1 VSQPG
6 KGLGRLRDPLFLSAV
21 IALVFVASVA
31 AIMLYNWLPTER
43 LVVENPL
50 LALKEQLARNPGD
63 EALVAQIRNG
73 DANLRSEQQRYL
85 RVQELGSWMLVIG
98 LAVAALALLLHRPRR
113 LDVVAHARERV
124 AENEKGHRRGVAA
137 AIGFALLVVV
147 GCTVWVLQQPERTME
162 VAPAAVA
169 PQPSQW
175 PRFRGAQGSG
185 IAPDGNY
192 ATKWDVASG
201 EGIVWQ
207 VPTGLEGHGS
217 PILAGGLVCLSG
229 MVGEG
234 RFISCFRESDGSLA
248 WRAAVEGEALAPG
261 VEPFTTPDT
270 GWAAS
275 TPVVAG
281 NTIFALFGT
290 GHAGAFD
297 LQGKALWLAHLG
309 TPETAYGF
317 ASSPVTDGERFFVQF
332 DQVGDRPAVLYA
344 FDALRGG
351 LAWRA
356 ARPAHSSWAT
366 PLLADRAEGKQL
378 ITAANPLVISY
389 DPVDGSELWRADVL
403 GGDVAPS
410 PIVAGG
416 MVLVIQPRRHLTALR
431 IDGRGDV
438 TKTHVVWRHESGVPD
453 IPTPLATDE
462 HVYLLSTEG
471 RMHVLKTPTGEVLH
485 KVSLKGIYRA
495 SPTLANGNLYLF
507 DSEGIGKVYRWQD
520 GWSEIGGGKMGEEVS
535 ATPVFGSG
543 SIYVRGS
550 KKLVRIGDD
559 QGGAK

>member
-1 VSQPG
+1 MSQTG
-6 KGLGRLRDPLFLSAV
+6 RGLGRLRDPLFLSAV
-21 IALVFVASVA
+21 IALVFVAIVA
-31 AIMLYNWLPTER
+31 GIMLYTWLPAEL
-43 LVVENPL
+43 LVDENPV
-50 LALKEQLARNPGD
+50 LALKERLAETPGD
-63 EALVAQIRNG
+63 ETLVAQIRIA
-73 DANLRSEQQRYL
+73 DANLRSEQQRYW
-85 RVQELGSWMLVIG
+85 RVRELGSWMLVVG
-98 LAVAALALLLHRPRR
+98 LAVAALALLLRRQRR
-113 LDVVAHARERV
+113 LEVVAHERQRV
-124 AENEKGHRRGVAA
+124 AENEQGHSGGVAA

-147 GCTVWVLQQPERTME
+147 GCTVWVLQQPERVVD
-162 VAPAAVA
+162 VARSAVVS
-169 PQPSQW
+169 QPSEW
-175 PRFRGAQGSG
+175 PRFRGAHGSG
-185 IAPDGNY
+185 IAPDGKY
-192 ATKWDVASG
+192 PTKWDVASG

-229 MVGEG
+229 MVEEE
-234 RFISCFRESDGSLA
+234 RFISCFQESDGSLV
-248 WRAAVEGEALAPG
+248 WREAVEGQAPAG
-261 VEPFTTPDT
+261 AEPFTTPDT

-297 LQGKALWLAHLG
+297 LQGNALWLAHLG

-344 FDALRGG
+344 FDVLRGG

-366 PLLADRAEGKQL
+366 PLLADRAAGMQL

-410 PIVAGG
+410 PILAGG

-431 IDGRGDV
+431 IDGSGDV

-471 RMHVLKTPTGEVLH
+471 RMHVLKTATGEVLH

-495 SPTLANGNLYLF
+495 SPTLADGNLYLF
-507 DSEGIGKVYRWQD
+507 DSEGIGTVYRWRD
-520 GWSEIGGGKMGEEVS
+520 GWSEVGGGKMGQEVS

-543 SIYVRGS
+543 NIYVRGS
-550 KKLVRIGDD
+550 KKLVRIGNE